1 MERLAAEEAAEVA
14 AAVAEAEELERVAAE
29 EAEAKRLTR
38 AFTLASIGDLAELR
52 PLIIGRQVAVDV
64 IRPDGLFRGYT
75 LLHAAASKGHVEV
88 VEYLLSAGAS
98 PHVLNAQG
106 KTALM
111 LASDKSH
118 SAVVAIFERAAS
130 TNPNPLDAV
139 PSPPTTTM
147 AVPAAMA
154 APTPR
159 EAMSGPPTP
168 AHGTPPSA
176 PQQPPAPPP
185 PVPNGTPPDLPPAF
199 AELDVPGGP
208 ASLPPSHRH
217 STNLGFAR
225 EVERLHVGAPV
236 MRAAEANRRL
246 LHELAQR
253 ASAAPSSLS
262 SLVEICRQYLGYALD
277 FAPLACGLEAP
288 CRELLSYA
296 STIGA
301 EDAARLEADFRAY
314 VSAARLESPPRPQS
328 HSPPPPP
335 PGVCLPIPASTPAKR
350 SSLAASPP
358 ALPVSCRSSSTST
371 AAPSRARPR

>member
-1 MERLAAEEAAEVA
+1 MAYRAI
-14 AAVAEAEELERVAAE
+14 
-29 EAEAKRLTR
+29 KQLTKPS
-38 AFTLASIGDLAELR
+38 LPSIHIE
-52 PLIIGRQVAVDV
+52 
-64 IRPDGLFRGYT
+64 T
-75 LLHAAASKGHVEV
+75 
-88 VEYLLSAGAS
+88 
-98 PHVLNAQG
+98 
-106 KTALM
+106 M
-111 LASDKSH
+111 L
-118 SAVVAIFERAAS
+118 
-130 TNPNPLDAV
+130 
-139 PSPPTTTM
+139 
-147 AVPAAMA
+147 
-154 APTPR
+154 

-185 PVPNGTPPDLPPAF
+185 AVPNGTPPDLPPAF

-314 VSAARLESPPRPQS
+314 VSAARLESLAPVPRPTLPRRPPPR
-328 HSPPPPP
+328 
-335 PGVCLPIPASTPAKR
+335 VCLPIPASTPAKR

-358 ALPVSCRSSSTST
+358 ALPVSCRSSSTSA